1 MADTGIEYL
10 DEIGL
15 ILNIMVLGFM
25 LLFLIPTTEQRN
37 RLIIGFFSIIS
48 KVTSVFKSDNEESI
62 EQHEFKTEITQEKV
76 PWDRRTG
83 AWLVVWLLIYLIHIE
98 MSFNESFDWLRYSG
112 TNVDVMKTEDVASW
126 FNFIIIGTLLMLLI
140 PIPFLRR
147 TWMVVAFAG
156 VALFTRIADQRALED
171 GFNSN

>member
-83 AWLVVWLLIYLIHIE
+83 AWLVVVKPQCR
-98 MSFNESFDWLRYSG
+98 LRSRKQS
-112 TNVDVMKTEDVASW
+112 VFPA
-126 FNFIIIGTLLMLLI
+126 
-140 PIPFLRR
+140 
-147 TWMVVAFAG
+147 
-156 VALFTRIADQRALED
+156 ALE
-171 GFNSN
+171 